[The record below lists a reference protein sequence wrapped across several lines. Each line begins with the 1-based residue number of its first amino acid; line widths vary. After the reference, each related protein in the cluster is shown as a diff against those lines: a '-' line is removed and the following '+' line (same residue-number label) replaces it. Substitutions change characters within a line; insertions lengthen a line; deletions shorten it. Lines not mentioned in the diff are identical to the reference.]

1 VYYFRLNALLLRLV
15 CNVFILNI
23 AILIVGFMV
32 VQLDVNGSES
42 VLWEKVKFDS
52 LLSFVVRWH
61 IIHSV

>member
-1 VYYFRLNALLLRLV
+1 
-15 CNVFILNI
+15 
-23 AILIVGFMV
+23 MV